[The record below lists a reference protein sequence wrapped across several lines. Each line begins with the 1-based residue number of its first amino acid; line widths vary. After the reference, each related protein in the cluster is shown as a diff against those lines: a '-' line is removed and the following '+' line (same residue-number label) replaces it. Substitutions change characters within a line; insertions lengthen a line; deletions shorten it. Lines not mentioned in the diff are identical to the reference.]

1 MRFFFG
7 SSCTYKA
14 SFSTYMIVKLEKIFK
29 FKIFQAVFVKRINF
43 WTGCLVRC
51 TSSREKANN
60 VRCVINN

>member
-29 FKIFQAVFVKRINF
+29 FKIFQAVFVKKNKFLDRVF
-43 WTGCLVRC
+43 GEMYV
-51 TSSREKANN
+51 K
-60 VRCVINN
+60 